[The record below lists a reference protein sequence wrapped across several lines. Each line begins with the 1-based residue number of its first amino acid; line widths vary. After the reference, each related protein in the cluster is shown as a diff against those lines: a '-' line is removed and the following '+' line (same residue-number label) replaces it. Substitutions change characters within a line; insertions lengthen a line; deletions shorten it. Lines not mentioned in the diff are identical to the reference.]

1 MSSGSSTRG
10 REVPALA
17 RREVPA
23 SAGRDRPASA
33 AREVPASAG
42 AAGPP
47 RRRTQAERRATTR
60 AALLDAALQCLI
72 EEGYANLTTRN
83 VAERAGVSQGTQMHY
98 FPTRALF
105 LAEAVR
111 HVSFKLFDE
120 LREQSRLHA
129 RSERSRLEALLDH
142 VWEIHAGPVFQATV
156 ELWVAARTDPEIRG
170 AMEEL
175 ARDVTRLIAQAGAEL
190 FPDLMARPRAGE
202 VLEMAM
208 ATMRGLALL
217 GFTSDAEDVSRRWR
231 RARAHL
237 MALYD
242 EL

>member
-1 MSSGSSTRG
+1 VSSGSSTHGPDG
-10 REVPALA
+10 RAAAQPPA
-17 RREVPA
+17 R
-23 SAGRDRPASA
+23 
-33 AREVPASAG
+33 
-42 AAGPP
+42 

-98 FPTRALF
+98 FPTRARF

-111 HVSFKLFDE
+111 HVAVKLFDE
-120 LREQSRLHA
+120 LREQDQLHA
-129 RSERSRLEALLDH
+129 RSERRRLEALLEH
-142 VWEIHAGPVFQATV
+142 VWEIHTGPVFQATM

-170 AMEEL
+170 AMAEV
-175 ARDVTRLIAQAGAEL
+175 ARDVTRLIAQAGVEL
-190 FPDLMARPRAGE
+190 FPELMAKRRSGE
-202 VLEMAM
+202 LLDMGL

-217 GFTSDAEDVSRRWR
+217 GFTSEAAEVERRWR

-237 MALYD
+237 IELYD
-242 EL
+242 AL